1 MTTFTDIL
9 KNSFLEETSDFS
21 IAAAAVSL
29 LSALF
34 IGLFIFFIYKKT
46 YAGVMYSKPFNT
58 SLVLLT
64 VLTTFVILAVTS
76 NVVLS
81 LGMVGA
87 LSIVRFRTAIKEPL
101 DLVFLFWSISVGII
115 LGAGL
120 YSLAFLGSLF
130 ITVILL
136 VLTGKVDSSAPY
148 ILMLQLENENAELQA
163 TEIIKNRFGKVIVK
177 SKSITDGQPELIYE
191 VKVKNN
197 ETSFMNELSA
207 IEGVQNATLV
217 SYNGNQAG

>member
-9 KNSFLEETSDFS
+9 KNSFLEETADFS
-21 IAAAAVSL
+21 IAAASVSL

-58 SLVLLT
+58 SLVLLS

-120 YSLAFLGSLF
+120 YSLAFLGSAF

-163 TEIIKNRFGKVIVK
+163 TEIIKIRFGKVIVK

>member
-1 MTTFTDIL
+1 MNTFTDIL
-9 KNSFLEETSDFS
+9 KNSFLEQTSDFS
-21 IAAAAVSL
+21 IAGAAVSL
-29 LSALF
+29 SSALL

-120 YSLAFLGSLF
+120 YPLAFLGSVF
-130 ITVILL
+130 ITAILL
-136 VLTGKVDSSAPY
+136 LLTSKVDGSAPY
-148 ILMLQLENENAELQA
+148 ILMLHLENENAELEA
-163 TEIIKNRFGKVIVK
+163 VELLKDRFGKLVVK
-177 SKSITDGQPELIYE
+177 SKSITNGQPELIYE
-191 VKVKNN
+191 VKIKNN
-197 ETSFMNELSA
+197 ETNFLNDLCA
-207 IEGVQNATLV
+207 LEGVQNATLV
-217 SYNGNQAG
+217 SYNGNQA

>member
-1 MTTFTDIL
+1 MTTFTDII
-9 KNSFLEETSDFS
+9 KNSFLEETADFS
-21 IAAAAVSL
+21 IAAASVSL

-58 SLVLLT
+58 SLVLLS

-81 LGMVGA
+81 LGLVGA

-120 YSLAFLGSLF
+120 YSLAFLGSAF

-207 IEGVQNATLV
+207 IEGIQSATLV

>member
-1 MTTFTDIL
+1 MTTFTDII
-9 KNSFLEETSDFS
+9 KNSFLEETADFS
-21 IAAAAVSL
+21 IAAASVSL

-58 SLVLLT
+58 SLVLLS

-120 YSLAFLGSLF
+120 YSLAFLGSAF

-207 IEGVQNATLV
+207 IEGVQSATLV

>member
-1 MTTFTDIL
+1 MTTFTDII
-9 KNSFLEETSDFS
+9 KNSFLEETADFS
-21 IAAAAVSL
+21 IAAASVSL

-58 SLVLLT
+58 SLVLLS

-120 YSLAFLGSLF
+120 YSLAFLGSAF

-163 TEIIKNRFGKVIVK
+163 TEIIKNCFGKIIVK

-207 IEGVQNATLV
+207 IEGVQSATLV

>member
-1 MTTFTDIL
+1 M
-9 KNSFLEETSDFS
+9 
-21 IAAAAVSL
+21 
-29 LSALF
+29 
-34 IGLFIFFIYKKT
+34 
-46 YAGVMYSKPFNT
+46 
-58 SLVLLT
+58 
-64 VLTTFVILAVTS
+64 
-76 NVVLS
+76 
-81 LGMVGA
+81 
-87 LSIVRFRTAIKEPL
+87 
-101 DLVFLFWSISVGII
+101 VFLFWSSSVGII

-120 YSLAFLGSLF
+120 YSLAFLGSAF

-207 IEGVQNATLV
+207 IEGIQSATLV

>member
-1 MTTFTDIL
+1 MTTFTDII
-9 KNSFLEETSDFS
+9 KNSFLEETADFS
-21 IAAAAVSL
+21 IAAASVSL

-58 SLVLLT
+58 SLVLLS

-120 YSLAFLGSLF
+120 YSLAFLGSAVITIILF
-130 ITVILL
+130 

-163 TEIIKNRFGKVIVK
+163 TEIIKNRFGKIIVK

>member
-1 MTTFTDIL
+1 MTTFTDII
-9 KNSFLEETSDFS
+9 KNSFLEETADFS
-21 IAAAAVSL
+21 IAAASVSL

-58 SLVLLT
+58 SLVLLS

-120 YSLAFLGSLF
+120 YSLAFLGSAF

-148 ILMLQLENENAELQA
+148 ILMLQLESENAELQA

-207 IEGVQNATLV
+207 IEGIQSATLV

>member
-1 MTTFTDIL
+1 MTTFTDII
-9 KNSFLEETSDFS
+9 KKSFLEETADFS
-21 IAAAAVSL
+21 IAAASVSL

-58 SLVLLT
+58 SLVLLS

-120 YSLAFLGSLF
+120 YSLAFLGSAF

-217 SYNGNQAG
+217 SYNVNQAG

>member
-9 KNSFLEETSDFS
+9 KNSFLEETADFS
-21 IAAAAVSL
+21 IAAASVSL

-34 IGLFIFFIYKKT
+34 IGLFIFFIYKTT

-58 SLVLLT
+58 TLALLS

-120 YSLAFLGSLF
+120 YSLAFLGSAF

-163 TEIIKNRFGKVIVK
+163 TEIIKNRFGKIIVK
-177 SKSITDGQPELIYE
+177 SKNITDGQPELIYE

>member
-9 KNSFLEETSDFS
+9 KNSFLEETADFS
-21 IAAAAVSL
+21 IAAASVSL

-34 IGLFIFFIYKKT
+34 IGLVLFFIYKKT

-58 SLVLLT
+58 SLVLLS

-120 YSLAFLGSLF
+120 YSLAFLGSAF

-177 SKSITDGQPELIYE
+177 SKSITGGQPELIYE

-207 IEGVQNATLV
+207 IEGIQSATLV

>member
-1 MTTFTDIL
+1 MTTFTDII
-9 KNSFLEETSDFS
+9 KNSFLEETADFS
-21 IAAAAVSL
+21 IAAASVSL

-58 SLVLLT
+58 SLVLLS

-120 YSLAFLGSLF
+120 YSLAFLGSAF

-163 TEIIKNRFGKVIVK
+163 TEIIKNRFGKIIVK
-177 SKSITDGQPELIYE
+177 SKNITDGQPELIYE

>member
-9 KNSFLEETSDFS
+9 KNSFLEETADFS
-21 IAAAAVSL
+21 IAAASVSL

-58 SLVLLT
+58 SLVLLS

-120 YSLAFLGSLF
+120 YSLAFLGSAF

-177 SKSITDGQPELIYE
+177 SKSITGGQPELIYE

-207 IEGVQNATLV
+207 IEGIQSATLV

>member
-9 KNSFLEETSDFS
+9 KNSFLEETADFS
-21 IAAAAVSL
+21 IAAASVSL

-58 SLVLLT
+58 SLVLLS

-120 YSLAFLGSLF
+120 YSLAFLGSAF

-207 IEGVQNATLV
+207 IEGIQSATLV

>member
-9 KNSFLEETSDFS
+9 KNSFLEETADFS
-21 IAAAAVSL
+21 IAAASVSL

-58 SLVLLT
+58 SLVLLS
-64 VLTTFVILAVTS
+64 VSTTFVILAVTS

-120 YSLAFLGSLF
+120 YSLAFLGSAF